1 MNPKDV
7 SGLAYNINFEA
18 AALCFIALLYIYL
31 RKKYYNT
38 SPVNDTFRRLVFCQ
52 IIAIILDIGTAL
64 TISFPD
70 KVPIWFNI
78 ALNTLYFASSSV
90 LFYTLHLFFISFGL
104 KKKVGVPLL
113 FLSRLV
119 LVTFLT
125 LLVANI
131 PTGIFFTF
139 ENGVYEYG
147 KLHTLCI
154 GIPLFFLVE
163 CGGTF
168 ILLHKRLP
176 GQIFAV
182 LLCLLFMSVA
192 GPVLQY
198 FWFPKVLLTNFFSLF
213 SLILC
218 LFVLVSPDYAEL
230 SRKRAELN
238 ELQKNLEAKA
248 AIESEKIHKRD
259 KQKEMLSAQIIDAL
273 AATIDV
279 ADANRNNHSE
289 NVAENARK
297 IAYMM
302 SLPKNEAQKIYY
314 TAILHDIG
322 IIGVS
327 EDITTKQ
334 GAFTDEEFEQ
344 MKAHSA
350 IGERIL
356 SRITEMPEM
365 AANVRS
371 HHERWDGSGYPDGLA
386 GKDIPLCARIIAV
399 ADSFDALTH
408 ERSYKKALTVQEA
421 KEELKAKAGSQFDPA
436 VVAAALEVL

>member
-1 MNPKDV
+1 MNLESAPR
-7 SGLAYNINFEA
+7 LAYNINFEA
-18 AALCFIALLYIYL
+18 AAFCFIMLLYIYL

-52 IIAIILDIGTAL
+52 IVAIFLDIVTAV
-64 TISFPD
+64 TISFSS
-70 KVPIWFNI
+70 KVPLWLNM
-78 ALNTLYFASSSV
+78 ALNTLYFASSSF

-131 PTGIFFTF
+131 PTGIIFSF
-139 ENGVYEYG
+139 ENGVYKYG
-147 KLHTLCI
+147 RLHTLCA
-154 GIPLFFLVE
+154 GIPLLFLVE

-176 GQIFAV
+176 GQIFGV
-182 LLCLLFMSVA
+182 LLCLLVMSVA

-198 FWFPKVLLTNFFSLF
+198 ALFPKILLTNFFSLF
-213 SLILC
+213 SMILC

-238 ELQKNLEAKA
+238 ELQMNLEAKA
-248 AIESEKIHKRD
+248 AMESDKIHKRD
-259 KQKEMLSAQIIDAL
+259 RQKEMLSAQIIDAL
-273 AATIDV
+273 AATIDA
-279 ADANRNNHSE
+279 ADSNRNSHSE
-289 NVAENARK
+289 NVAENSRK
-297 IAYMM
+297 IANMM
-302 SLPKNEAQKIYY
+302 GLPKNEVQKIYY
-314 TAILHDIG
+314 TAVLHDIG

-327 EDITTKQ
+327 EDITSKQ
-334 GAFTDEEFEQ
+334 GAFTKEEFEE
-344 MKAHSA
+344 MKRHSV

-356 SRITEMPEM
+356 SRIHEMPEI
-365 AANVRS
+365 ATNVRS

-399 ADSFDALTH
+399 ADTFDALTH
-408 ERSYKKALTVQEA
+408 ERSYKKAMTVEEA
-421 KEELKAKAGSQFDPA
+421 KAELKAKAGSQFDPA
-436 VVAAALEVL
+436 VIAAALEVL